1 MKKQVY
7 NHPVTEVINIELSSP
22 ILNVSG
28 NIDLGGTHAIIP
40 D

>member
-7 NHPVTEVINIELSSP
+7 NQPVTEVISIELSSP

-28 NIDLGGTHAIIP
+28 NIDLGGTSAIIP